1 MSKQNT
7 SFIYLWYDGKKF
19 YLGVHEGTSDDG
31 YICSSKVMLE
41 EYEKRP
47 QDFRRRILAYGTY
60 KEMND
65 LEIKLL
71 TNIKEKGRWDK
82 YYNIAFNFPRMCH
95 TEETVKKISKGL
107 KGIPKSEEHKRKIGE
122 AKKGIP
128 KSEEHKRKISEAKK
142 GITSHFLGKTHTEE
156 AKRKISEAKKGIPR
170 SEETKRKISEKS
182 KGRKHTEETKRKI
195 SEANKG
201 QNNGNS
207 KTNRERR
214 VREKKAETA
223 LTK

>member
-107 KGIPKSEEHKRKIGE
+107 KGITRSEET
-122 AKKGIP
+122 
-128 KSEEHKRKISEAKK
+128 KRKISEA
-142 GITSHFLGKTHTEE
+142 
-156 AKRKISEAKKGIPR
+156 RKGIPR
-170 SEETKRKISEKS
+170 SEETKRKISEAR

>member
-107 KGIPKSEEHKRKIGE
+107 KGIPKSEEHKRKI
-122 AKKGIP
+122 
-128 KSEEHKRKISEAKK
+128 SEAKK

>member
-142 GITSHFLGKTHTEE
+142 GI
-156 AKRKISEAKKGIPR
+156 PR